1 MVLELKVCSC
11 TSYEAKIGGPG
22 RGYDNNALPEEVFVS
37 GGDRGGLGGYSPK
50 SEHARPLRMAKAFFG
65 DF

>member
-11 TSYEAKIGGPG
+11 TSYEAKIGGV
-22 RGYDNNALPEEVFVS
+22 YDNNALHEEVFVS
-37 GGDRGGLGGYSPK
+37 GGDKGGLGGFCPK
-50 SEHARPLRMAKAFFG
+50 SEHAHPLRMAKAFFG